1 MNGVKDFSTILAA
14 TLLSLAAAPL
24 AGQSFHTLSSSRQR
38 TGEKE
43 LNVKVEFAAGRFNLH
58 RETSGALYRARLS
71 YNEERFR
78 PLTEYG
84 DGELHIG
91 LKGLTVKS
99 NVDFEKREYER
110 QSMDLG
116 LSPEVPVSL
125 DLTFAAGE
133 AEVDLGGLILSGAE
147 IKTGATKSQVIF
159 STPTKGDCETLK
171 FQVGAAEFRA
181 EQLANSRCRN
191 FDFIGGAGDLTL
203 DFAGDW
209 GKTTAPTADIKVGVG
224 TLRLE
229 LPREMGVEVQMT
241 RFLASFANAG
251 LEKRGEDYYSSNWDT
266 AKVRL
271 HIDIAAALG
280 NIEVAWH

>member
-1 MNGVKDFSTILAA
+1 LSLGATPLAA
-14 TLLSLAAAPL
+14 
-24 AGQSFHTLSSSRQR
+24 QSFHTLSSSRQR
-38 TGEKE
+38 SGEKE
-43 LNVKVEFAAGRFNLH
+43 LNVKVEFAAGRFHLH
-58 RETSGALYRARLS
+58 RETSGALYRSRLS
-71 YNEERFR
+71 YNEERFQ
-78 PLTEYG
+78 PLAEYDDG
-84 DGELHIG
+84 DLHVG

-116 LSPEVPVSL
+116 LSPDVPITL

-133 AEVDLGGLILSGAE
+133 AEVDLGGLNLSSAA
-147 IKTGATKSQVIF
+147 IKTGATKSQVLF
-159 STPTKGDCETLK
+159 STPAKGDCENLQ

-181 EQLANSRCRN
+181 EQLGNSRCRN

-203 DFAGDW
+203 DFGGDW
-209 GKTTAPTADIKVGVG
+209 GKTAAVTADLKVGVG

-229 LPREMGVEVQMT
+229 LPREIGVEVQMT

-251 LEKRGEDYYSSNWDT
+251 LIKRGDDYYSSNWET

-280 NIEVAWH
+280 NIEVNWR